1 MKDVLLFCSGANR
14 EVLKECPTEE
24 TKYVGIGATILLT
37 AVLATLSG
45 GYALFTVFGSLLTAV
60 PFGVLWGVVIFNLDR
75 VIVSGMRKQAHVLVD
90 LLYAVP
96 RLVLAVLL
104 AIVISR
110 PLELKLFEAELEEQ
124 WQRTQLAARV
134 HDQSTIESGSDAR
147 LAELTAENRRLSEE
161 IQARSAEF
169 RAAEQAWIWEKE
181 GKAGTRIPGAGPV
194 FAEKQTIMDRAER
207 EMERTR
213 AQNEPL
219 IGENRAE
226 IARIHRDR
234 ETLLAETDRTRSG
247 ANGFLARMRA
257 FGQLQAADPSVRW
270 ASLFITLLFISLE
283 TSPVLVKLLSTM
295 SPYRPYDE
303 LLEKRE
309 FTIVEAARQEIRVR
323 RNQIRM
329 DAERTIADQKDL
341 AKAEM
346 ELCADRHE
354 LRTNA
359 ELRANEALIRQI
371 ANAQV
376 ELAEE
381 LVVQWKLGEMDR
393 IRRTP
398 GAYAQTAA

>member
-1 MKDVLLFCSGANR
+1 VKEFLLFCSGANR

-45 GYALFTVFGSLLTAV
+45 GYALHTVFGSLVAAV
-60 PFGVLWGVVIFNLDR
+60 PFGVLWGMVIFNLDR

-110 PLELKLFEAELEEQ
+110 PLELRLFEAELEEQ
-124 WQRTQLAARV
+124 WQRTQLATRV
-134 HDQSTIESGSDAR
+134 QDQSTIESGSHAR
-147 LAELTAENRRLSEE
+147 LAELTAENRRLEE
-161 IQARSAEF
+161 ESQARYRAF
-169 RAAEQAWIWEKE
+169 KAAEEAWIREKE
-181 GKAGTRIPGAGPV
+181 GTAGTGIPGAGPV
-194 FAEKQTIMDRAER
+194 FAEKQRVMELAAGEL
-207 EMERTR
+207 ERTR
-213 AQNEPL
+213 AQNEPR
-219 IGENRAE
+219 IGGNREE
-226 IARIHRDR
+226 IARIQRER

-257 FGQLQAADPSVRW
+257 FGELQAADPTVRW

-283 TSPVLVKLLSTM
+283 TAPVLVKLLSTM

-309 FTIVEAARQEIRVR
+309 FELVEAAKQEIRVR
-323 RNQIRM
+323 RNQLK
-329 DAERTIADQKDL
+329 AEADRTIADQKDH
-341 AKAEM
+341 ADAEM
-346 ELCADRHE
+346 QLTADRHQ
-354 LRTNA
+354 LRMNA

-371 ANAQV
+371 SDAQV

-381 LVVQWKLGEMDR
+381 LVEQWKLGEMDR
-393 IRRTP
+393 IR
-398 GAYAQTAA
+398 GGSGGYAQTAA